1 MTITDRIIRVLR
13 IAPSTDVSDL
23 AAIMGESPRAIQDA
37 LHDLDERGLVR
48 LHEVSGAYSITDK
61 GGAL

>member
-23 AAIMGESPRAIQDA
+23 SAIMNESPQDIQDA

-48 LHEVSGAYSITDK
+48 LHEGSGAYRLSKK
-61 GGAL
+61 GAAL